1 MHCALYRLL
10 ARPVLAVNFR
20 IENVVQSVLNLLFVL
35 VVLSPSGV
43 AVANP
48 DGACA
53 KEFAI
58 LLKRA
63 KSDVATLQFGETIT
77 VSGSKNKKPIET
89 VFLGKTVGETGPEVL
104 LYDPATKTR
113 YHIDDRAVT
122 WGKDPK
128 AASPKTDH
136 WYAHMPPNRDGTC
149 AAHSHAN
156 CVIQLDSNL
165 PALLDRGLSAQVQK
179 EREEIYQ
186 RARDYLYVKNS
197 SSSDFSE
204 DLARADGFSART
216 VAASQKGF
224 AEDVLQ
230 HLRDNKPVIM
240 SYDSRREFSGD
251 YVSRTPHGL
260 SEIAESEYIAKHYP
274 VPANGRESQSG
285 HAILLLRVLEIPG
298 RETMVL
304 VQDSA
309 GKGLRLV
316 PWKELSHRDYSR
328 PNLYLLVDKAA
339 AAEKVDPNSKL
350 IAELQRTDRPELAKV
365 LTEKPK
371 DFKTLTASQI
381 LDGTLPKGS
390 WVVVERRAATLV
402 NGQKKIVSGRLL
414 KAGISDDGRSRYL
427 VVDEGPSWNN
437 EPTYVWDNA
446 IESAHHYSPSQS
458 KWEKTIQDAKLG
470 DSIRLSHRKSIG
482 GKSQT
487 IEGTVV
493 MVHTPDP
500 KDPTF
505 SKIDVLDKK
514 SEKTVTLDSREL
526 VSSAKNSA
534 PASVADAKKALR
546 KNLIDTLARVF
557 GKSHVVAGHAIREG
571 ESSATVVFPRLG
583 QSGFEVET
591 MTGRP
596 LIISLRDGYNI
607 GGQTSF
613 EAKLVSGESKE
624 LVVLVD
630 GSRFTIPESQVD
642 GILAYQSSE
651 TAQSSLETILTKST
665 RSQYMYSEKSDLPR
679 ARVALDGA
687 IERKGADALP
697 KFIKQAGLGDAVAIE
712 FRERPS
718 SQTRMV
724 TGRVTSVEEG
734 RLIVWSD
741 ASGESVWLESSSLVQ
756 SLYTK
761 PLSLK
766 WESLQ
771 VNAEKAQWRVLAEKA
786 KSHYALVN
794 LKTKNS
800 TRITVY
806 GELRIEDVGQ
816 TSRLSVTDSN
826 GVVHEFDQNWITQM
840 KVELTEKSAAT
851 KDLWAFPSEKPH
863 RFPPR

>member
-1 MHCALYRLL
+1 MQL
-10 ARPVLAVNFR
+10 VLT
-20 IENVVQSVLNLLFVL
+20 LLFVFL
-35 VVLSPSGV
+35 VTSLNGF
-43 AVANP
+43 ANATT

-53 KEFAI
+53 KEFAL

-63 KSDVATLQFGETIT
+63 KSDVDTLQFGETII

-89 VFLGKTVGETGPEVL
+89 VFLGKTVGETGAEVL

-113 YHIDDRAVT
+113 YHIDDRVVT

-186 RARDYLYVKNS
+186 RARDYLYVKNY

-216 VAASQKGF
+216 VSASQKGF

-240 SYDSRREFSGD
+240 GYAARREFSGN
-251 YVSRTPHGL
+251 YVSRTPRGL

-274 VPANGRESQSG
+274 VPANGRESRAG

-309 GKGLRLV
+309 GDGLRLLR
-316 PWKELSHRDYSR
+316 WKELSHSDYSQ

-350 IAELQRTDRPELAKV
+350 IAELQRADRPELAKV

-390 WVVVERRAATLV
+390 WVVVERRSATLA
-402 NGQKKIVSGRLL
+402 NGQKKIVSGRLI

-427 VVDEGPSWNN
+427 AIDEGPSWNN
-437 EPTYVWDNA
+437 EPTYVWENA
-446 IESAHHYSPSQS
+446 IESAQHYSPSQS
-458 KWEKTIQDAKLG
+458 KWEKTIQEVKLG

-493 MVHTPDP
+493 MVHTPNP

-505 SKIDVLDKK
+505 FKIDVLDTK

-534 PASVADAKKALR
+534 PVSLADAEKALR
-546 KNLIDTLARVF
+546 KNLIDTSARVL
-557 GKSHVVAGHAIREG
+557 GKSDVVAGHAIREG
-571 ESSATVVFPRLG
+571 EASATVVFPRLG
-583 QSGFEVET
+583 KTDFEFES

-596 LIISLRDGYNI
+596 LIMSLRDGYNI
-607 GGQTSF
+607 HGQTSF
-613 EAKLVSGESKE
+613 EATLVSGDPTE
-624 LVVLVD
+624 LVVLVN
-630 GSRFTIPESQVD
+630 GSRFNIPESQVD
-642 GILAYQSSE
+642 GILAYQSTA

-679 ARVALDGA
+679 ARVALEGA
-687 IERKGADALP
+687 VGRKGADALP
-697 KFIKQAGLGDAVAIE
+697 KFIKQAGIGDAVAIE
-712 FRERPS
+712 FRETPS
-718 SQTRMV
+718 SQARMV
-724 TGRVTSVEEG
+724 TGRVTDVKDG
-734 RLIVWSD
+734 RLVVWSD
-741 ASGESVWLESSSLVQ
+741 AAGEKVWISPSSLVQ

-771 VNAEKAQWRVLAEKA
+771 VDADRAAWRVLAEKA

-794 LKTKNS
+794 LDTKNS
-800 TRITVY
+800 TRVTVY
-806 GELRIEDVGQ
+806 GELKIEDVGD

-826 GVVHEFDQNWITQM
+826 GVVHEFDQNWIREM
-840 KVELTEKSAAT
+840 KVKLTEKSAEA